1 MAFYTNLYRFKS
13 NIYYRGY
20 SSNGDRVTKKDHY
33 EPKFYVTTP
42 DETGYKSID
51 GHNVGSINFK
61 SMYEAGQ
68 WLRDNLEV
76 SGRKI
81 YGNKRY
87 ISQYVMDKFPN
98 DIEFDRRAINV
109 GTFDIET
116 DYDDGFPHPD
126 QAAHKILSI
135 SYKSS
140 KFSTY
145 HVWGY
150 GDFDTKTALI
160 SDVKYTRCNSEEE
173 LLEKFIEFW
182 SHPEITPDVITG
194 WNTRFFDIPYVI
206 NRTSQVLGI
215 EYLHKF
221 SPYGLQIPEP
231 RKVMYR
237 GRENLVYE
245 IPGIQTLDY
254 MELFQKFGYTYGP
267 QESYALNHIAY
278 VVLGEKKLSYEESG
292 SLKNLYK
299 DDYQKYIDYNMKDVQ
314 LVDRLEEKLGL
325 ITLAITMAYKG
336 GVNFQ
341 DTFGVT
347 AIWESIIFR
356 KLYQNK
362 VITPLTQKYDDYQ
375 IIGATETSKKNP
387 SPAFRA
393 EGKSHNIAGGYVKD
407 PIPGKYEWVVSF
419 DLNSLYPNII
429 VQNNMSPETI
439 VEYPKQPEELARAA
453 NETYYRKDFQ
463 GVLPKIIEEYYDER
477 VSVKNMM
484 LAAKSEMQKGY
495 TFELDKEIN
504 NLENRQMAIK
514 ILLNSL
520 YGALANKHF
529 LYFRPSLAEGVTLT
543 GQKAIK
549 HAQTTMNIQLNDV
562 LNINWRKTSL
572 PAVLD
577 ENIHKK
583 GIEWITNKK
592 RHIEILNDP
601 EHNLHYDKEKEM
613 YYTKHF
619 EKKPGF
625 QIYMQL
631 EIYMTDYVIAIDT
644 DSLYVNF
651 GPLVEKFAP
660 NNPVLFLDQI
670 CKDHFEPAIAKA
682 YNEFFKMHNAYKN
695 RMVMAREAIS
705 DVGIWTAKKRYI
717 LNVHNNEGV
726 QYAEPKLKIMGIE
739 AIKSSTPEIV
749 RNKFKEAFKLII
761 SGTEKETQAFIA
773 KFKAEFK
780 SLNPEAV
787 AFPRGVSNI
796 TDWHDRKTI
805 FKKSCPIHVRGS
817 LLHNYYLKQNKLNNK
832 YELIQNGDR
841 IKFVYLKLPNSI
853 KQNVVSFKD
862 VLPKE
867 LKLHNYIN
875 YDLQFE
881 KTFIEPLNLILNP
894 IGWSAEEQATLED
907 FFV

>member
-1 MAFYTNLYRFKS
+1 MAFYTNLYRFKN
-13 NIYYRGY
+13 NIFYRGY
-20 SSNGDRVTKKDHY
+20 SNNGDRVLKKDY
-33 EPKFYVTTP
+33 YKPRFYITSNTP
-42 DETGYKSID
+42 TSYKSID
-51 GHNVGSINFK
+51 GNYVEPTERD

-68 WLRDNLEV
+68 YLKDNLEV

-81 YGNKRY
+81 YGNKRF
-87 ISQYVMDKFPN
+87 ITQYAMDKFQQ
-98 DIEFDRRAINV
+98 DIEFDRSMINV

-116 DYDDGFPHPD
+116 DYDDGFPYPD
-126 QAAHKILSI
+126 QAAHTILSI

-173 LLEKFIEFW
+173 LLTKFIEFW
-182 SHPEITPDVITG
+182 SHPEIIPDVITG
-194 WNTRFFDIPYVI
+194 WNTRFFDIPYII
-206 NRTSQVLGI
+206 NRTSKVLGI
-215 EYLHKF
+215 EVLHKF
-221 SPYGLQIPEP
+221 SPYGLQIPAP
-231 RKVMYR
+231 RPIVTR
-237 GRENLVYE
+237 GRENMVYE

-336 GVNFQ
+336 GVNYQ

-347 AIWESIIFR
+347 AIWESIICR
-356 KLYQNK
+356 KLYQNNI
-362 VITPLTQKYDDYQ
+362 ITPLTQVEDDY
-375 IIGATETSKKNP
+375 IIQDN
-387 SPAFRA
+387 
-393 EGKSHNIAGGYVKD
+393 KSHIAGGYVKD
-407 PIPGKYEWVVSF
+407 PIPGKYQWVVSF

-429 VQNNMSPETI
+429 VQNNMSPETRMKHI
-439 VEYPKQPEELARAA
+439 DDPNKFVRAA

-463 GVLPKIIEEYYDER
+463 GILPQIIEEYYDER
-477 VSVKNMM
+477 VSIKNMM
-484 LAAKSEMQKGY
+484 LAAKSQMQKGY
-495 TFELDKEIN
+495 TFELDKEIS

-529 LYFRPSLAEGVTLT
+529 LYFSTGLAEGVTIT

-549 HAQTTMNIQLNDV
+549 WSQETMNKELNK
-562 LNINWRKTSL
+562 LLKT
-572 PAVLD
+572 
-577 ENIHKK
+577 
-583 GIEWITNKK
+583 
-592 RHIEILNDP
+592 
-601 EHNLHYDKEKEM
+601 DK
-613 YYTKHF
+613 
-619 EKKPGF
+619 
-625 QIYMQL
+625 
-631 EIYMTDYVIAIDT
+631 DYVIAIDT

-651 GPLVEKFAP
+651 GPLIEKFAP

-670 CKDHFEPAIAKA
+670 CKEHFEPAIAKA
-682 YNEFFKMHNAYKN
+682 YEEFYKMHNAYKN

-705 DVGIWTAKKRYI
+705 DIGIWTAKKRYI

-739 AIKSSTPEIV
+739 AIKSSTPEVV

-761 SGTEKETQAFIA
+761 SGTESEAQRFI
-773 KFKAEFK
+773 AEFK
-780 SLNPEAV
+780 GQFKNLQPEDV
-787 AFPRGVSNI
+787 AFPRRVTNI

-817 LLHNYYLKQNKLNNK
+817 LLHNYYLKQNKLDNK
-832 YELIQNGDR
+832 YELITNGDR

-853 KQNVVSFKD
+853 KQNVVAFKD

>member
-1 MAFYTNLYRFKS
+1 
-13 NIYYRGY
+13 
-20 SSNGDRVTKKDHY
+20 
-33 EPKFYVTTP
+33 
-42 DETGYKSID
+42 
-51 GHNVGSINFK
+51 
-61 SMYEAGQ
+61 
-68 WLRDNLEV
+68 
-76 SGRKI
+76 
-81 YGNKRY
+81 
-87 ISQYVMDKFPN
+87 
-98 DIEFDRRAINV
+98 
-109 GTFDIET
+109 
-116 DYDDGFPHPD
+116 
-126 QAAHKILSI
+126 
-135 SYKSS
+135 
-140 KFSTY
+140 
-145 HVWGY
+145 
-150 GDFDTKTALI
+150 
-160 SDVKYTRCNSEEE
+160 
-173 LLEKFIEFW
+173 
-182 SHPEITPDVITG
+182 
-194 WNTRFFDIPYVI
+194 
-206 NRTSQVLGI
+206 
-215 EYLHKF
+215 
-221 SPYGLQIPEP
+221 
-231 RKVMYR
+231 
-237 GRENLVYE
+237 
-245 IPGIQTLDY
+245 
-254 MELFQKFGYTYGP
+254 
-267 QESYALNHIAY
+267 
-278 VVLGEKKLSYEESG
+278 
-292 SLKNLYK
+292 
-299 DDYQKYIDYNMKDVQ
+299 MKDVQ

-325 ITLAITMAYKG
+325 ITLAVTMAYKG

-362 VITPLTQKYDDYQ
+362 IITPLTQKYDDYQ

-529 LYFRPSLAEGVTLT
+529 LYFRPALAEGVTIT

-549 HAQTTMNIQLNDV
+549 WAQETMNSEL
-562 LNINWRKTSL
+562 RKLLKS
-572 PAVLD
+572 
-577 ENIHKK
+577 
-583 GIEWITNKK
+583 
-592 RHIEILNDP
+592 
-601 EHNLHYDKEKEM
+601 DK
-613 YYTKHF
+613 
-619 EKKPGF
+619 
-625 QIYMQL
+625 
-631 EIYMTDYVIAIDT
+631 DYVIAIDT

-780 SLNPEAV
+780 SNCQE
-787 AFPRGVSNI
+787 G
-796 TDWHDRKTI
+796 
-805 FKKSCPIHVRGS
+805 
-817 LLHNYYLKQNKLNNK
+817 
-832 YELIQNGDR
+832 
-841 IKFVYLKLPNSI
+841 
-853 KQNVVSFKD
+853 
-862 VLPKE
+862 
-867 LKLHNYIN
+867 
-875 YDLQFE
+875 
-881 KTFIEPLNLILNP
+881 FI
-894 IGWSAEEQATLED
+894 
-907 FFV
+907 